1 MKSLIVMTATILLT
15 QQWYATPLA
24 AQELYLL
31 AGDSQANGQRTYTWQ
46 LDYRQALYEYG
57 GFSIG
62 L

>member
-1 MKSLIVMTATILLT
+1 MVRDAV
-15 QQWYATPLA
+15 A

-31 AGDSQANGQRTYTWQ
+31 AGGSQANGQRTYTWQ